1 MRTDDDCLPSVP
13 QPHVGQCLVFG
24 VDQGLR
30 VFIVEGSIPK
40 EVLDFVDVRLVFG
53 VAHACIVEGQGL
65 AVERLV
71 EVDKAV
77 PESYL
82 GDDVLEIEGELLS

>member
-1 MRTDDDCLPSVP
+1 MYWNTAVSESTAKPWAKPRGMSTDDDCLPSVP

-40 EVLDFVDVRLVFG
+40 EVLDFVDARLVFG

-65 AVERLV
+65 AVERL
-71 EVDKAV
+71 
-77 PESYL
+77 
-82 GDDVLEIEGELLS
+82 G